1 MDELLDQL
9 KSRITALLTKQ
20 GQLLQEKQHSQDK
33 HTHLQS
39 EKRLL
44 QEKHQHAI
52 SQIER
57 MIARLKLLEKSQL

>member
-9 KSRITALLTKQ
+9 KIRIKTLIKAQDQLRQEHQQSQTQQATLQ
-20 GQLLQEKQHSQDK
+20 G
-33 HTHLQS
+33 
-39 EKRLL
+39 EKRVL

-57 MIARLKLLEKSQL
+57 MIARLKLLEKS